1 MAKVTVTS
9 NKGIFINAM
18 KSQIEA
24 ALTDCGLDAQNFAMD
39 KFHTYSWSGLER
51 PAENGA
57 SFNIIKT
64 FKKCQ
69 RQSFMRQNM

>member
-39 KFHTYSWSGLER
+39 KFHTYSWSGWSTGRLVGSITYEVEVTS
-51 PAENGA
+51 AKVGKMIVA
-57 SFNIIKT
+57 
-64 FKKCQ
+64 
-69 RQSFMRQNM
+69 